1 MNILD
6 WCILSFWL
14 LVLMA
19 LARWCQFWKFVQPN
33 WPLLSLL
40 PSFSRHLR
48 KTSFPQLFT
57 FRCPFMNK
65 ETLTKKCVLPLN
77 HFYKKNSFSIFC
89 HLVEKIDWI
98 SIWGMLSPFC
108 PNQSHF
114 GSWIRKTLHHL
125 FSQSNQRHIKTMLDF
140 TPQSFYLWLLF
151 KVDFLLQA
159 IMYNFIVI
167 WSFSVSFERG

>member
-1 MNILD
+1 
-6 WCILSFWL
+6 
-14 LVLMA
+14 MA

-40 PSFSRHLR
+40 PSFWRHLR

-57 FRCPFMNK
+57 FRCPFMK
-65 ETLTKKCVLPLN
+65 EGNVDKKYVLPLN
-77 HFYKKNSFSIFC
+77 HFYKTSFSIFC

-140 TPQSFYLWLLF
+140 CPSIFLF
-151 KVDFLLQA
+151 MIFFKNDFLFQA
-159 IMYNFIVI
+159 IIYNFIVI
-167 WSFSVSFERG
+167 CSFSVSLERD